1 MLSVIIPANNEAD
14 YIGGC
19 LETLLAS
26 DPVAHSKL
34 SPSEAGPPV
43 ELIIVANG
51 CTDATA
57 AVAETWRARIEA
69 KGWALAVLDLAEGGK
84 LRAINAGEHAA
95 RGKILAYIDADI
107 AVSPPL
113 LAQLQSVLDRPEP
126 AYASGRPRI
135 APARSWISRTY
146 GRFWMRVPFMTDAVP
161 GCGVFAMNAAGRA
174 RWGDYPQIIS
184 DDTFTRLQ
192 FAPAERIGVP
202 AIYTWPIAE
211 GFTRLVRVRRR
222 QDVGVQEVATLYPA
236 LMQNEHK
243 PRIGLRRM
251 AGMALSDP
259 LGFGVY
265 CAVALAVR
273 LPRGGATQAWSRGR

>member
-14 YIGGC
+14 YIGSC
-19 LETLLAS
+19 LEMLLAS
-26 DPVAHSKL
+26 DPLPQPA
-34 SPSEAGPPV
+34 EGPAV
-43 ELIIVANG
+43 EIIVVANG

-57 AVAETWRARIEA
+57 AVAESYRMQAEA
-69 KGWALAVLDLAEGGK
+69 KGWPLIVLDLAQGDK
-84 LRAINAGEHAA
+84 LRALNAGERAA
-95 RGKILAYIDADI
+95 RGSILAYIDADI

-113 LAQLQSVLDRPEP
+113 LAQLQAVLNRPEP

-146 GRFWMRVPFMTDAVP
+146 ARFWMRVPFMTDAVP

-192 FAPAERIGVP
+192 FTPEERFGVP
-202 AIYTWPIAE
+202 ACYTWPIAE
-211 GFTRLVRVRRR
+211 GFGRLVRVRRR
-222 QDVGVQEVATLYPA
+222 QDVGVAEVARLYPA

-243 PRIGLRRM
+243 PRVGLRRLT
-251 AGMALSDP
+251 GMALGDP
-259 LGFGVY
+259 VGFAVY
-265 CAVALAVR
+265 GAVALAVR
-273 LPRGGATQAWSRGR
+273 LPRGGAKQAWSRGR